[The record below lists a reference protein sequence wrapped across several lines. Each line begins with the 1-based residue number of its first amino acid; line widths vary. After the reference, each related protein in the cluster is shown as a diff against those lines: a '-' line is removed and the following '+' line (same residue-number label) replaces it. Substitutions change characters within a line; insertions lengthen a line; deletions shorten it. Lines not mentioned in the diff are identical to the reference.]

1 MAEIDLEVIRFK
13 RAEASKVAE
22 EIRSQIQALE
32 GRLIEQQARIGVYD
46 ELLASVSSAPVRTP
60 SGLPS
65 RPVQK
70 ERGPRTTKAEM
81 ARRKK
86 AVAAI
91 FAEHGD
97 LQPKVLLPFVQETLG
112 YPLEAHHLRA
122 VLRRFSGTFSQ
133 RAEHGLWG
141 LAPEAE
147 PAYSPTGDETS

>member
-1 MAEIDLEVIRFK
+1 M
-13 RAEASKVAE
+13 AE
-22 EIRSQIQALE
+22 EIRIQIQALE

-46 ELLASVSSAPVRTP
+46 ELLASVSSTPARIP

-65 RPVQK
+65 RSVQK

-86 AVAAI
+86 AVSDI

-97 LQPKVLLPFVQETLG
+97 LQPKVLLPLVQKALG

-141 LAPEAE
+141 LSLEA
-147 PAYSPTGDETS
+147 ASDYSSPVDETS